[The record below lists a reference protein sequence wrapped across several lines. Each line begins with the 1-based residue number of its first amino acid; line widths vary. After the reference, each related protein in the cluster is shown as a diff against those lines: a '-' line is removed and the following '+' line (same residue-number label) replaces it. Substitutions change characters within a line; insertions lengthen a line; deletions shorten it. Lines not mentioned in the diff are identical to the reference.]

1 MRRDVWPSLSA
12 TWPPPG
18 SDGSWGSRVLR
29 SAGRGVL
36 LKAPLRGCVSSLT
49 MRLAEH
55 RHERGFH
62 RVAAKV
68 RLPAGCVPAGLA
80 PLTRLGWRQV
90 CARHAPPSLEG
101 SHLTPPRGPGI
112 YGNYLEFFCLG
123 DLSPPQP
130 PSFICLIVNFYQ
142 HRPWVLISHFGLK
155 SSATVGHSHC
165 GGVGG
170 GRLSV
175 APAPAH
181 RRLLLCVSCAVSGS
195 GTARSPQ
202 RL

>member
-1 MRRDVWPSLSA
+1 MSGAFIAWQQRCDYQQDASLRA
-12 TWPPPG
+12 PPRSPG
-18 SDGSWGSRVLR
+18 WGGAR
-29 SAGRGVL
+29 
-36 LKAPLRGCVSSLT
+36 CV
-49 MRLAEH
+49 H
-55 RHERGFH
+55 
-62 RVAAKV
+62 VV
-68 RLPAGCVPAGLA
+68 
-80 PLTRLGWRQV
+80 
-90 CARHAPPSLEG
+90 PPSLEG

-181 RRLLLCVSCAVSGS
+181 GRLLLCVSCAVLGS